1 MAYKYLA
8 FAFAFALAFGS
19 VLHVLAIAFVFLKFI
34 KFLVMIVGSITL
46 FITLHIIVNLWQGSR
61 TNEILVMISQSKLIM
76 LFCLDEIICKI

>member
-8 FAFAFALAFGS
+8 FALTFGY
-19 VLHVLAIAFVFLKFI
+19 VLHVLAIAFVFFKFI

-61 TNEILVMISQSKLIM
+61 TNEMLVIISQSKLIM
-76 LFCLDEIICKI
+76 LFCLKEIMNKI